1 MVSGNKIPM
10 KNIVSWLKAGLFATA
25 LITSSFAHA
34 SYPDKPIRIIVTFV
48 AGGGADVL
56 ARYMAKEMAE
66 VLGQPVVVENRTG
79 AGGLIGVEAGLA
91 AAPDGYTLTLIS
103 SSYTVNPSLY
113 KLKFDPLKDITPVVR
128 VSAGPMLAVTS
139 TKSGIKTVPELIAAA
154 KKAPGAINFASSGQG
169 SVIHLANELF
179 NQRADIKMTHIPY
192 KGGGNALVDLIA
204 NQVDLYFA
212 ATASALPHVR
222 TGKINAVAVTTP
234 DRIAQFEKDLVQAVK
249 QAEKPDAKL
258 AVGDHCRWCAAKPVC
273 PKMTGAADRALKV
286 QIEALPAPQIS
297 DYLKTADMLED
308 WIKDLRALALQ
319 MLESGAKLPE
329 YKLVAKRAIRSWS
342 DEEKAKIA
350 LFAYGLTESEVME
363 TSVVSPAKAE
373 KALKKRKIGL
383 PEDLVVAISS
393 GNTLASADDPRPEVM
408 LLSVHLRDA
417 LSKLQ

>member
-1 MVSGNKIPM
+1 MVSGDKIPM
-10 KNIVSWLKAGLFATA
+10 KNIVSWLKAVLFATA

-179 NQRADIKMTHIPY
+179 NQRADIKMTHSPY

-234 DRIAQFEKDLVQAVK
+234 DRIQ
-249 QAEKPDAKL
+249 
-258 AVGDHCRWCAAKPVC
+258 
-273 PKMTGAADRALKV
+273 
-286 QIEALPAPQIS
+286 ALPNVPTIA
-297 DYLKTADMLED
+297 
-308 WIKDLRALALQ
+308 
-319 MLESGAKLPE
+319 ESGFPGYEATL
-329 YKLVAKRAIRSWS
+329 W
-342 DEEKAKIA
+342 
-350 LFAYGLTESEVME
+350 YGLIGPKGMPNDIVQKLNL
-363 TSVVSPAKAE
+363 VVNDI
-373 KALKKRKIGL
+373 LKKPAAREKIQADGAEPAGGSSAEFL
-383 PEDLVVAISS
+383 EIIGRETQIWGKVV
-393 GNTLASADDPRPEVM
+393 
-408 LLSVHLRDA
+408 RDIGI
-417 LSKLQ
+417 QPQ

>member
-1 MVSGNKIPM
+1 M
-10 KNIVSWLKAGLFATA
+10 KNICTWLKRGLFVTT
-25 LITSSFAHA
+25 LIASSCAYA
-34 SYPDKPIRIIVTFV
+34 NYPDKPIRVIVTFV

-56 ARYMAKEMAE
+56 ARYMAKEMAD

-113 KLKFDPLKDITPVVR
+113 KLKFDPLQDITPIVR

-139 TKSGIKTVPELIAAA
+139 NKSGIKTVPELIAAA
-154 KKAPGAINFASSGQG
+154 KKSPGAINFASSGQG

-234 DRIAQFEKDLVQAVK
+234 NRIQ
-249 QAEKPDAKL
+249 
-258 AVGDHCRWCAAKPVC
+258 
-273 PKMTGAADRALKV
+273 
-286 QIEALPAPQIS
+286 ALPNVPTIA
-297 DYLKTADMLED
+297 
-308 WIKDLRALALQ
+308 
-319 MLESGAKLPE
+319 ESGFPGYEATL
-329 YKLVAKRAIRSWS
+329 W
-342 DEEKAKIA
+342 
-350 LFAYGLTESEVME
+350 YGLIGPKGMPEAIVQKLN
-363 TSVVSPAKAE
+363 VVVNDI
-373 KALKKRKIGL
+373 LKKPAAREKIQADGAE
-383 PEDLVVAISS
+383 PAGGSSTEFRETIGREIQIWGKVV
-393 GNTLASADDPRPEVM
+393 
-408 LLSVHLRDA
+408 RDIGI
-417 LSKLQ
+417 QPQ

>member
-1 MVSGNKIPM
+1 M
-10 KNIVSWLKAGLFATA
+10 KNIVSWLKAVFFATA

-234 DRIAQFEKDLVQAVK
+234 DRIQ
-249 QAEKPDAKL
+249 
-258 AVGDHCRWCAAKPVC
+258 
-273 PKMTGAADRALKV
+273 
-286 QIEALPAPQIS
+286 ALPNVPTIA
-297 DYLKTADMLED
+297 
-308 WIKDLRALALQ
+308 
-319 MLESGAKLPE
+319 ESGFPGYEATL
-329 YKLVAKRAIRSWS
+329 W
-342 DEEKAKIA
+342 
-350 LFAYGLTESEVME
+350 YGLIGPKGMPNDIVQKLNL
-363 TSVVSPAKAE
+363 VVNDI
-373 KALKKRKIGL
+373 LKKPAAREKIQADGAEPAGGSSAEFL
-383 PEDLVVAISS
+383 EIIGRETQIWGKVV
-393 GNTLASADDPRPEVM
+393 
-408 LLSVHLRDA
+408 RDIGI
-417 LSKLQ
+417 QPQ

>member
-1 MVSGNKIPM
+1 M
-10 KNIVSWLKAGLFATA
+10 KNIVSWLKAVLFATA

-234 DRIAQFEKDLVQAVK
+234 DRIQ
-249 QAEKPDAKL
+249 
-258 AVGDHCRWCAAKPVC
+258 
-273 PKMTGAADRALKV
+273 
-286 QIEALPAPQIS
+286 ALPNVPTIA
-297 DYLKTADMLED
+297 
-308 WIKDLRALALQ
+308 
-319 MLESGAKLPE
+319 ESGFPGYEATL
-329 YKLVAKRAIRSWS
+329 W
-342 DEEKAKIA
+342 
-350 LFAYGLTESEVME
+350 YGLIGPKGMPNDIVQKLNL
-363 TSVVSPAKAE
+363 VVNDI
-373 KALKKRKIGL
+373 LKKPAAREKIQADGAEPAGGSSAEFL
-383 PEDLVVAISS
+383 EIIGRETQIWGKVV
-393 GNTLASADDPRPEVM
+393 
-408 LLSVHLRDA
+408 RDIGI
-417 LSKLQ
+417 QPQ

>member
-1 MVSGNKIPM
+1 MTHLA
-10 KNIVSWLKAGLFATA
+10 SWLKAGFCAVALFA
-25 LITSSFAHA
+25 SSFAYA

-113 KLKFDPLKDITPVVR
+113 KLKFDPLQDITPIVR

-139 TKSGIKTVPELIAAA
+139 PKSGIKTVAELIAAA
-154 KKAPGAINFASSGQG
+154 KKSPGVINFASSGQG

-192 KGGGNALVDLIA
+192 KGGGNALIDLMA

-222 TGKINAVAVTTP
+222 AGKINAVAVTTP
-234 DRIAQFEKDLVQAVK
+234 NRIQ
-249 QAEKPDAKL
+249 
-258 AVGDHCRWCAAKPVC
+258 
-273 PKMTGAADRALKV
+273 
-286 QIEALPAPQIS
+286 ALPNVPTIA
-297 DYLKTADMLED
+297 
-308 WIKDLRALALQ
+308 
-319 MLESGAKLPE
+319 ESGFPGYEATL
-329 YKLVAKRAIRSWS
+329 W
-342 DEEKAKIA
+342 
-350 LFAYGLTESEVME
+350 YGLIGPKGMADDIVQKLN
-363 TSVVSPAKAE
+363 VVVNDI
-373 KALKKRKIGL
+373 LKKPAAREKIQADGAE
-383 PEDLVVAISS
+383 PAGGSSVEFRDTIGREIQIWGKVV
-393 GNTLASADDPRPEVM
+393 
-408 LLSVHLRDA
+408 RDIGI
-417 LSKLQ
+417 QPQ

>member
-1 MVSGNKIPM
+1 
-10 KNIVSWLKAGLFATA
+10 
-25 LITSSFAHA
+25 
-34 SYPDKPIRIIVTFV
+34 
-48 AGGGADVL
+48 
-56 ARYMAKEMAE
+56 
-66 VLGQPVVVENRTG
+66 
-79 AGGLIGVEAGLA
+79 LIGVEAGLA

-234 DRIAQFEKDLVQAVK
+234 DRIQ
-249 QAEKPDAKL
+249 
-258 AVGDHCRWCAAKPVC
+258 
-273 PKMTGAADRALKV
+273 
-286 QIEALPAPQIS
+286 ALPNVPTIA
-297 DYLKTADMLED
+297 
-308 WIKDLRALALQ
+308 
-319 MLESGAKLPE
+319 ESGFPGYEATL
-329 YKLVAKRAIRSWS
+329 W
-342 DEEKAKIA
+342 
-350 LFAYGLTESEVME
+350 YGLIGPKGMPNDIVQKLNL
-363 TSVVSPAKAE
+363 VVNDI
-373 KALKKRKIGL
+373 LKKPAAREKIQADGAEPAGGSSAEFL
-383 PEDLVVAISS
+383 EIIGRETQIWGKVV
-393 GNTLASADDPRPEVM
+393 
-408 LLSVHLRDA
+408 RDIGI
-417 LSKLQ
+417 QPQ